1 MKPPTARARKAVMV
15 TEPALALLAAVPP
28 KLSAAGATVLWH
40 LVATLPPK
48 GAYVNLTALAE
59 QVGLSRVQVTR
70 CAQDLLALNCLV
82 RGPKEGSVYLYQLNP
97 AFFHPL

>member
-1 MKPPTARARKAVMV
+1 MKPPGTRPRRAIMV
-15 TEPALALLAAVPP
+15 TEPALALLAAIPP

-48 GAYVNLTALAE
+48 GEYVNLTALAAKL
-59 QVGLSRVQVTR
+59 GLSRVQVTR
-70 CAQDLLALNCLV
+70 CTHDLVALNCLV
-82 RGPKEGSVYLYQLNP
+82 RGPREGSVYLYQLNP